1 MQVFEWRTDVLAGHT
16 LPRSIHSPP
25 HDDFHVVAAAG
36 DTAEELRSLGVFEA
50 SSARLA
56 LAACLSHLDHDP
68 TEDGVSGLV
77 GPDDVMELLRLE
89 RLNLREAL
97 AEPDVSFIVVPIQAE
112 THLVRDLDG
121 AIKDATSVGRQ
132 RAWMRRDFGIDLA

>member
-1 MQVFEWRTDVLAGHT
+1 M
-16 LPRSIHSPP
+16 
-25 HDDFHVVAAAG
+25 
-36 DTAEELRSLGVFEA
+36 
-50 SSARLA
+50 
-56 LAACLSHLDHDP
+56 
-68 TEDGVSGLV
+68 SGLV
-77 GPDDVMELLRLE
+77 GRDDVMELLRLE

-121 AIKDATSVGRQ
+121 AIKDATSVERQ